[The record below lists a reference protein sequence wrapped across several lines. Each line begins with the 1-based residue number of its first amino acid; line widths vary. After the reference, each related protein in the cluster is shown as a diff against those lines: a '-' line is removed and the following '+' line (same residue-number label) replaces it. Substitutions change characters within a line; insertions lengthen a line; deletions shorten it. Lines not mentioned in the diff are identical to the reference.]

1 MSAVHSSIVDKPFGP
16 HRFTV
21 SSQDWRACNS
31 VRPLYGVA
39 SVLNVRPSTN
49 LPRTPGSSYVEMTQL
64 RTVPRPNNSSRL
76 CRQIDMQSH
85 ANRLFFERKAKELNG
100 LSQSVNETTTRYDT
114 KSAMRSHIL
123 IPSTSRSFCPLSV
136 RLPHN
141 LSSRKLCKPIDQV
154 SNHHVRL

>member
-1 MSAVHSSIVDKPFGP
+1 MIGGDRRLSAVHSSILDKPFGP

-21 SSQDWRACNS
+21 SSQDWRACDS

-114 KSAMRSHIL
+114 KSAMRRSH
-123 IPSTSRSFCPLSV
+123 
-136 RLPHN
+136 PHPIN
-141 LSSRKLCKPIDQV
+141 IKVFLSSQRSLATQ
-154 SNHHVRL
+154 SQLSEAL